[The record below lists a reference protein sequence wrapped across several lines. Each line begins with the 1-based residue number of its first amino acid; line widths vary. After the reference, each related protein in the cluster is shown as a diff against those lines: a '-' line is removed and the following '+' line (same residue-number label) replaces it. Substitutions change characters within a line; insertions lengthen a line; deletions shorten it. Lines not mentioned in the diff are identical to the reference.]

1 MACSL
6 SVTGDVKVEHDWVD
20 KVFTY
25 RKRLDFKKVLLNA
38 DILLFYNSFPLFSK
52 VVIMGVCMCVRAYT
66 GVHKHICSP
75 GRVENIKWL

>member
-52 VVIMGVCMCVRAYT
+52 VVIMGVCMCVAVCVYICMCKVMCVLV
-66 GVHKHICSP
+66 GV
-75 GRVENIKWL
+75 L